1 MRSLRHEPALDGLRG
16 MAVLAVVLFHTVPNV
31 LPGGFLGVDVFF
43 ALSGY
48 LITRLLLNEHA
59 TLGRIDLWRFY
70 QRRSWRLAPA
80 LCLMLLV
87 YVSIELAQHGFAQWK
102 TLALDALLALA
113 YVTNWTRATGWHLP
127 ADLGHTWSL
136 AVEEQFYLV
145 WPLLLI
151 VVLKLSRR
159 HGVRIMLVSILALA
173 SMFWRLYLQN
183 QGASID
189 RLYNGSDVRAETLL
203 WGALL
208 AFISNRPQAQQ
219 ERHWLDK
226 VWEWLI
232 PVMMLSLWLGAQWT
246 EAWVYSVG
254 ISAVS
259 GMSVL
264 LIKGLYDGR
273 WKMLCSALAAVW
285 IVYLGRISYGIYLW
299 HFPILRWLMESR
311 METWTLLICTLALSL
326 TAASFS
332 YYLMEKPLLDRS
344 DRQRWRRLS

>member
-1 MRSLRHEPALDGLRG
+1 
-16 MAVLAVVLFHTVPNV
+16 
-31 LPGGFLGVDVFF
+31 LPGGFFGVDVFF

-70 QRRSWRLAPA
+70 VRRSWRLAPA

-87 YVSIELAQHGFAQWK
+87 YVAIELAWQGVGQWK

-136 AVEEQFYLV
+136 AVEEQFYLL

-151 VVLKLSRR
+151 GVLKLSRR
-159 HGVRIMLVSILALA
+159 PGVQVLLVGAMALTSML
-173 SMFWRLYLQN
+173 WRLYLQD
-183 QGASID
+183 QGATVD
-189 RLYNGSDVRAETLL
+189 RLYNGSDVRAETLI

-208 AFISNRPQAQQ
+208 AIWRHHKATQQ
-219 ERHWLDK
+219 RRHWLDE
-226 VWEWLI
+226 VGEWLI
-232 PVMMLSLWLGAQWT
+232 PALMLGLWLGAQWT

-264 LIKGLYDGR
+264 LIKGLHGGR
-273 WKMLCSALAAVW
+273 WRMISRALTVGW

-299 HFPILRWLMESR
+299 HFPILRWLMESPMDAWSR
-311 METWTLLICTLALSL
+311 LICTLALSL
-326 TAASFS
+326 SAASLS
-332 YYLMEKPLLDRS
+332 YHFMEKPLLDRR
-344 DRQRWRRLS
+344 DRRR

>member
-1 MRSLRHEPALDGLRG
+1 MKSLRHEPALDGLRA
-16 MAVLAVVLFHTVPNV
+16 MAVMSVVLFHAVPHV
-31 LPGGFLGVDVFF
+31 LPGGFYGVDVFF

-48 LITRLLLNEHA
+48 LITRLLLNEHT

-70 QRRSWRLAPA
+70 VRRSWRLAPA

-87 YVSIELAQHGFAQWK
+87 YVSIELAWHGFAIWK
-102 TLALDALLALA
+102 TLALDALLALS

-136 AVEEQFYLV
+136 AVEEQFYLL

-151 VVLKLSRR
+151 GVLKLSRR
-159 HGVRIMLVSILALA
+159 RGVQMLLVGAMALA
-173 SMFWRLYLQN
+173 SLLWRLYLQD
-183 QGASID
+183 QGASVD

-208 AFISNRPQAQQ
+208 AIWQQ
-219 ERHWLDK
+219 HEATQQRHHWFDQ
-226 VWEWLI
+226 VGAWLI
-232 PVMMLSLWLGAQWT
+232 PALMLGLWFGAQWT
-246 EAWVYSVG
+246 DAWVYSVG

-264 LIKGLYDGR
+264 LIKGLHGGR
-273 WKMLCSALAAVW
+273 WRMISRALTVGW

-299 HFPILRWLMESR
+299 HFPILRWLMESPMDAWSR
-311 METWTLLICTLALSL
+311 LVCTLALSL
-326 TAASFS
+326 SAASLS
-332 YYLMEKPLLDRS
+332 YHFMEKPLLDRR
-344 DRQRWRRLS
+344 DRRR